1 MRLTII
7 KDNTMDKITGN
18 YLTQANKD
26 FPLDCETLD
35 YLQQLVDMAV
45 LAGNIAGDRVVL
57 YGCKAN
63 SEGTHRGA
71 GYVFVRTRRCPEGE
85 ILYWVGGSTT
95 SGMYVQ
101 QDDISVMANNIEYP
115 KAYSRR
121 RLAPGIGEDSY
132 SWDDFTDI
140 KTVQELMTEN
150 RSLRAELAGLQPLPL
165 GVVQMWAGSAVPEG
179 YLLCN
184 GQELRIEDYPE
195 LHDALGNTFNTAA
208 NAGGGKYTTQSGY
221 FRLPDLRGRFVVGR
235 HDSDGDYNQS
245 GAAGGLKAV
254 TLDESQIPRHTHMVK
269 DYMMIPNGSGECR
282 EGAWKVGGVS
292 CDVGYDSISDNPKRC
307 DTGGDNRD
315 AIQWI
320 KHQSE
325 VTGGG
330 MIHENR
336 PPYYV
341 LAYIMRAK

>member
-1 MRLTII
+1 MRLTIN
-7 KDNTMDKITGN
+7 DDMMDKITGN
-18 YLTQANKD
+18 YLTQVNKD

-35 YLQQLVDMAV
+35 YLQRLVDMAV

-57 YGCKAN
+57 YGCEAN

-71 GYVFVRTRRCPEGE
+71 GYVFVRTRLCPEGE
-85 ILYWVGGSTT
+85 ILYWTGGSTT

-101 QDDISVMANNIEYP
+101 QDDIFVMANNIEYP

-140 KTVQELMTEN
+140 MTVKELMAEN
-150 RSLRAELAGLQPLPL
+150 LNLRTELAALQPPPL
-165 GVVQMWAGSAVPEG
+165 GVVQMWAGATVPEG

-184 GQELRIEDYPE
+184 GQELRAADYPE
-195 LHDALGNTFNTAA
+195 LYQALGNTFNTAA
-208 NAGGGKYTTQSGY
+208 SASGTRYTTPSGY

-235 HDSDGDYNQS
+235 HDSDSDYSRS
-245 GAAGGLKAV
+245 GAAGGIKAV
-254 TLDESQIPRHTHMVK
+254 ALDDTQIPGHSHLIK
-269 DYMMIPNGSGECR
+269 DYMMIPKGSGECR
-282 EGAWKVGGVS
+282 EGTWRVGGED
-292 CDVGYDSISDNPKRC
+292 CDVGYDSISDNPKRS
-307 DTGGDNRD
+307 DTAGDNRD

-320 KHQSE
+320 KHRSE
-325 VTGGG
+325 MTGGG
-330 MIHENR
+330 KTHENR